1 MEVVYGQS
9 REVSS
14 GAAGPE
20 TATKRKWGPLFVA
33 LMIGVGRLPMAERT
47 LSGALR
53 LALFALYGVT
63 VYLLSRLFS
72 TVAWPWT
79 AAETAW
85 RRTILIVLCLQ
96 SSAAIYAIANGMG
109 EIVTAFCV
117 VGHFYCFSQRRYRAA
132 AILMAIGIYFKLYPI
147 VFAFPYF
154 VFSALSREHRRY
166 CRDLAVAGMATAV
179 ISLIISGWKFG
190 FFYPLSMIASVMT
203 DADLIPILSREV
215 FSPISVVARAAGSF
229 KVRPVD
235 AQAIAIARTVAP
247 VFSIMLIASTAAAAV
262 WLKRA
267 ERTWRDERMRQTAL
281 LIFQTVI
288 GFLMM
293 VFSMD
298 VSITLLLP
306 ILVSLYA
313 PLWLFPEPLAQPHHR
328 GLATVAGAA
337 FAAGTILVGNLIPL
351 SFVFRIVPLAMLDRM
366 AGNSPVALIDIEK
379 YNWYA
384 IPLVGLGLLAVSFV
398 CSVATIRQ
406 RA

>member
-1 MEVVYGQS
+1 MSHDPTLDEKLRTVPGASGASLTPSISRSRGVRTMRTFIDAGTKQRGCHALCAALIAIAAARLVISLNKSPQGWSGITYMEVVYGQS

-154 VFSALSREHRRY
+154 AFSALSREHRRY

-235 AQAIAIARTVAP
+235 AQAI
-247 VFSIMLIASTAAAAV
+247 
-262 WLKRA
+262 
-267 ERTWRDERMRQTAL
+267 
-281 LIFQTVI
+281 
-288 GFLMM
+288 
-293 VFSMD
+293 
-298 VSITLLLP
+298 
-306 ILVSLYA
+306 
-313 PLWLFPEPLAQPHHR
+313 
-328 GLATVAGAA
+328 
-337 FAAGTILVGNLIPL
+337 
-351 SFVFRIVPLAMLDRM
+351 
-366 AGNSPVALIDIEK
+366 
-379 YNWYA
+379 
-384 IPLVGLGLLAVSFV
+384 
-398 CSVATIRQ
+398 
-406 RA
+406 